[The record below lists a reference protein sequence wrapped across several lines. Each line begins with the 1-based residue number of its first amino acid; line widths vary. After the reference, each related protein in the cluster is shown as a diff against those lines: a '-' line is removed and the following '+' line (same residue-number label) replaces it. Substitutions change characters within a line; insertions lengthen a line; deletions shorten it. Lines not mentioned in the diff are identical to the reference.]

1 MAARDEREHQ
11 RPAASVPP
19 EGQRPLTPEPG
30 GTEWDLKTS
39 QRATPKDA
47 RLSDPRGYPRAR
59 RCADG
64 LNSIH
69 IADRC
74 LGTSWTP
81 KLTRGCRDGSGTL
94 CGRRDRARGSEPE
107 RARQGAWHL

>member
-19 EGQRPLTPEPG
+19 EGQRPLTSEPG
-30 GTEWDLKTS
+30 GTERDRETS

-47 RLSDPRGYPRAR
+47 ALSDPRGYPRAR

-64 LNSIH
+64 LNSSL
-69 IADRC
+69 IADSGRAFDLLMARC
-74 LGTSWTP
+74 
-81 KLTRGCRDGSGTL
+81 RGQ
-94 CGRRDRARGSEPE
+94 RGVQRE
-107 RARQGAWHL
+107 AVLRQL